1 MTLKCNI
8 YILNCPKPL
17 TVMLIDGIIN
27 PGLMHLRKKGIVHL
41 CIERHPISHFLAFST
56 SEYAFSEGFETGILT
71 TSDWRYCQFF
81 LDTTERHTYI
91 TDPLV

>member
-1 MTLKCNI
+1 MEKAS
-8 YILNCPKPL
+8 YFQ
-17 TVMLIDGIIN
+17 VFGI
-27 PGLMHLRKKGIVHL
+27 
-41 CIERHPISHFLAFST
+41 ST
-56 SEYAFSEGFETGILT
+56 IEYAFSEGFETGILT